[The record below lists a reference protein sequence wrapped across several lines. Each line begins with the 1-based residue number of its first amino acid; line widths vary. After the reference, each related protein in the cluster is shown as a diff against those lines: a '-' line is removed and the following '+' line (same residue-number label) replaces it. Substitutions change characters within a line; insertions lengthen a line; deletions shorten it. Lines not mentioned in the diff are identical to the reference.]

1 MFKLE
6 SGVLD
11 KTRLI
16 ANILMLVLLIGNI
29 FFSVQYIQEIKNQNA
44 PKVDNTSQRIQI
56 ARFLKEY
63 IAIVLN
69 NKNAVSTEDRV
80 KLENDEMQLHD
91 ADISNQWQAFVNS
104 SDASAAQQ
112 NAVKLMSVLADK
124 MLP

>member
-91 ADISNQWQAFVNS
+91 AHISNQWQAFVNS